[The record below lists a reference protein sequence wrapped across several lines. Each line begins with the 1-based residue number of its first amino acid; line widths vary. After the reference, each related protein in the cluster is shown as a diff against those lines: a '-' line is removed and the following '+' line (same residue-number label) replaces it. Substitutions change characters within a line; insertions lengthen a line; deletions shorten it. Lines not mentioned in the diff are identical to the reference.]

1 MVNPLHRLSLKAIA
15 GTTVVVLVGAHIS
28 FLVRGEEAPTALD
41 QALMIAL
48 GALFSP
54 QKPSEIVKHIHL
66 PGKARK
72 QHVEECNDEE
82 CNDAEETEATQE
94 A

>member
-1 MVNPLHRLSLKAIA
+1 MTKPLKYLSLKTLA

-28 FLVRGEEAPTALD
+28 FLVRGEDAPTALD

-54 QKPSEIVKHIHL
+54 QKPSEIIRNIHL
-66 PGKARK
+66 PGKAHK
-72 QHVEECNDEE
+72 
-82 CNDAEETEATQE
+82 DAEKQE
-94 A
+94 AQEA